1 MDSAVGG
8 KRKRRLDKNKLPGA
22 LASPSMPWRSLPYL
36 RCEAMADIRVV
47 ADIYGK
53 DLLDVPPETSFLD
66 LRQALAILDS
76 IPASFWRH
84 CLDKQGNLKLDT
96 VDDIIHFL
104 EMFSGC
110 GHLTLAAAR
119 NGLRV
124 DPSIDKLPGIG
135 HAPGF
140 SIDIR
145 KLADRKIVWALL
157 IVLNPLWI
165 HMGFPG
171 TVWGGIAH
179 WTRRRVRDLERNE
192 GSRLEALVYIIF
204 SRQLVYYQASRRRH
218 SSIENPSESLAWDL
232 DIVQDMVHAGKMQCV
247 RTDSCA
253 WGSKD
258 PVSGSFYRSSM
269 KLACTF
275 NIMSLERKCPG
286 DHEHEKV
293 WGHIR
298 KGLFKGMARSALSGR
313 YPLSMCDAWASAARQ
328 QIVSS

>member
-1 MDSAVGG
+1 M
-8 KRKRRLDKNKLPGA
+8 
-22 LASPSMPWRSLPYL
+22 
-36 RCEAMADIRVV
+36 
-47 ADIYGK
+47 
-53 DLLDVPPETSFLD
+53 
-66 LRQALAILDS
+66 
-76 IPASFWRH
+76 
-84 CLDKQGNLKLDT
+84 
-96 VDDIIHFL
+96 
-104 EMFSGC
+104 
-110 GHLTLAAAR
+110 AAAV

-124 DPSIDKLPGIG
+124 GPSIDKLPGIG

-145 KLADRKIVWALL
+145 KPADRKIVWALL
-157 IVLNPLWI
+157 VVLNPLCI

-171 TVWGGIAH
+171 TFWGRIAH
-179 WTRRRVRDLERNE
+179 WTRSRDLERNE
-192 GSRLEALVYIIF
+192 ESRLEALVYIIC
-204 SRQLVYYQASRRRH
+204 SRQLVYYQASCRRH
-218 SSIENPSESLAWDL
+218 SSIENPPDSVAWNL
-232 DIVQDMVHAGKMQCV
+232 DVVQDMVHAGKMQCV
-247 RTDSCA
+247 MTHGCA

-275 NIMSLERKCPG
+275 NIISLERKCPG

-298 KGLFKGMARSALSGR
+298 KGPFKGMARSALSGR